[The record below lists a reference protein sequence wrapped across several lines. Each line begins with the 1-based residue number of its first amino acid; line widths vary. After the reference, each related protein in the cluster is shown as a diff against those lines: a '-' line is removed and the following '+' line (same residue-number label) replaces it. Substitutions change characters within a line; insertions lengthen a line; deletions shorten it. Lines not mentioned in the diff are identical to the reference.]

1 MRATTMRRT
10 PPKQCQSMAELRLQI
25 DRIDADLIALLA
37 ERSGYIDRAV
47 DLKKIENLPART
59 TNRVEEVVQNVRALA
74 QAQGLDPQL
83 AEVLWRD
90 LIEWAIAREAV
101 HLGGED

>member
-1 MRATTMRRT
+1 MKDLRA
-10 PPKQCQSMAELRLQI
+10 QI
-25 DRIDADLIALLA
+25 DNIDADLIALLA
-37 ERSGYIDRAV
+37 ERSTYIDRAV

-59 TNRVEEVVQNVRALA
+59 TDRVEEVVQNVRRLS

-101 HLGGED
+101 HLGGS

>member
-1 MRATTMRRT
+1 MSRT
-10 PPKQCQSMAELRLQI
+10 PPKQCDSMKDLRAQI
-25 DRIDADLIALLA
+25 DNIDADLIALLA
-37 ERSGYIDRAV
+37 ERSTYIDRAV

-59 TNRVEEVVQNVRALA
+59 TDRVEEVVQNVRRLS

-83 AEVLWRD
+83 AELLWRD

-101 HLGGED
+101 HLGGS

>member
-1 MRATTMRRT
+1 MSRT
-10 PPKQCQSMAELRLQI
+10 PPKQCGSMKDLRAQI
-25 DRIDADLIALLA
+25 DNIDADLIALLA
-37 ERSGYIDRAV
+37 ERSTYIDRAV

-59 TNRVEEVVQNVRALA
+59 TDRVEEVVQNVRRLS

-101 HLGGED
+101 HLGGS

>member
-1 MRATTMRRT
+1 MSRT
-10 PPKQCQSMAELRLQI
+10 PPKQCDSMKDLRAQI
-25 DRIDADLIALLA
+25 DNIDADLIALLA
-37 ERSGYIDRAV
+37 ERSTYIDRAV

-59 TNRVEEVVQNVRALA
+59 TDRVEEVVQNVRRLS

-101 HLGGED
+101 HLGGS